1 MRTSEPKP
9 HQINELLVSFDSE
22 VRKRGCG
29 TMMRTSESGHS
40 PGSNGYGRR
49 FVATETP
56 RSIKQWKRCLP
67 PRHTR
72 SRRRL
77 DRDHLEGVHV
87 AVFTADRDIFAVAKG
102 VVAEAIAGLVVVL
115 RGLVIVEYPARVLG
129 AAGLVDETPELV
141 VLVIPEST
149 YAAMFAVFPPKL
161 GIDVSSGVKG
171 SDEFIAVLVRARGEV
186 LRASEIEPDALEHVR
201 QLRHDGAPRS
211 GAGAMINCIARRTV
225 LVSPTLTRLD
235 PAQEHCRGQ
244 IGDAAARGRPA
255 HE

>member
-1 MRTSEPKP
+1 AN
-9 HQINELLVSFDSE
+9 HQILSNWLKRATSRAATGMAGDLSLRRRRARSNNGNDHLL
-22 VRKRGCG
+22 
-29 TMMRTSESGHS
+29 
-40 PGSNGYGRR
+40 
-49 FVATETP
+49 A
-56 RSIKQWKRCLP
+56 
-67 PRHTR
+67 RHTR

-129 AAGLVDETPELV
+129 AAGLVDETAELV

-171 SDEFIAVLVRARGEV
+171 SDEFIA
-186 LRASEIEPDALEHVR
+186 
-201 QLRHDGAPRS
+201 
-211 GAGAMINCIARRTV
+211 
-225 LVSPTLTRLD
+225 
-235 PAQEHCRGQ
+235 
-244 IGDAAARGRPA
+244 
-255 HE
+255 